1 MIHPTTLT
9 QHLSDA
15 FNDAHVELFDK
26 TGEQDHY
33 LIYIRSIDFAGK
45 ASLAQ
50 HRLVQKVLAPLMASG
65 ELHAAEI
72 TTAVPEGV

>member
-1 MIHPTTLT
+1 MIDPKTLT

-33 LIYIRSIDFAGK
+33 LIYIRSSDFAGK
-45 ASLAQ
+45 SSLAQ